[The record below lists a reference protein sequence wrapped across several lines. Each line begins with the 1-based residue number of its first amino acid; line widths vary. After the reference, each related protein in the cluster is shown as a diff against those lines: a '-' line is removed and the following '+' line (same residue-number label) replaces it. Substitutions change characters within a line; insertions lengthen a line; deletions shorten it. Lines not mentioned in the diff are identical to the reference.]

1 MASGEKSEEQ
11 IQLLI
16 EVTKTNI
23 EVTKNFTEIT
33 VKQNSLLEDI
43 NTNIKKLVEY
53 LDSKEGLSKTIIEER
68 KNVSEVIGKK
78 FDSFVWKTGFIITL
92 ITTILGALILFF
104 SNPVTNELKEEVKN
118 LREVIQEYH
127 PN

>member
-1 MASGEKSEEQ
+1 MPPVEKSEDQ

-33 VKQNSLLEDI
+33 AKQNTLLSEV
-43 NTNIKKLVEY
+43 NTNIKKLVDY
-53 LDSKEGLSKTIIEER
+53 LDGKEGLTKTIVEER

-78 FDSFVWKTGFIITL
+78 FDSFTWKTGFIITL

>member
-1 MASGEKSEEQ
+1 MASVENSEEQ

-43 NTNIKKLVEY
+43 NTNIKKLVQY

-68 KNVSEVIGKK
+68 QNVSDVIAKK

-104 SNPVTNELKEEVKN
+104 SNPVTKELKEEVKN

>member
-1 MASGEKSEEQ
+1 MASVENSEEQ

-43 NTNIKKLVEY
+43 NTNIKKLVQY

-104 SNPVTNELKEEVKN
+104 SNPVTKELKEEVKN